1 MLCYGGTAAVAAVP
15 LLKLGRRFASPT
27 LTLAL
32 AAAAVAA
39 HFVALVGY
47 AHVAGTLPLA
57 GLGPSLSSLAFLVGL
72 LVLATLWLTREPS
85 FVLVALPLVVAPLA
99 VAVLGEAAP
108 AAAAPAALGP
118 WFDLHVAASLLGL
131 ALLAVAFVAAAL
143 YVLQHRALKQRRFGV
158 IFQFFPPLE
167 QLDRLNHLA
176 LLAGFPALTVGI
188 LLAVGVAG
196 RAGEGLGVSPAHLG
210 WGLASWAVLGGVAV
224 LRFLGRLRGRRA
236 ALASIAGFLLIAAA
250 YLVLLATGGGQARFL

>member
-1 MLCYGGTAAVAAVP
+1 
-15 LLKLGRRFASPT
+15 LKLGRRFASPT
-27 LTLAL
+27 LTLGL
-32 AAAAVAA
+32 AIAAVAA

-47 AHVAGTLPLA
+47 ARVVGTLPLA
-57 GLGPSLSSLAFLVGL
+57 GLGPSLSSLAFLFGL

-85 FVLVALPLVVAPLA
+85 FALVALPLVVGPLA
-99 VAVLGEAAP
+99 VAVLGELAPVPPVPAAP
-108 AAAAPAALGP
+108 AAMGA
-118 WFDLHVAASLLGL
+118 WFDLHVASSLLGL

-176 LLAGFPALTVGI
+176 LLAGFPALTAGI
-188 LLAVGVAG
+188 LLAVGVASRTG
-196 RAGEGLGVSPAHLG
+196 TGLGVSPAHLG

-224 LRFLGRLRGRRA
+224 LRLLGRLRGRRA
-236 ALASIAGFLLIAAA
+236 AVATIAGFLMIAGA
-250 YLVLLATGGGQARFL
+250 YLLLLATGGGEARFL